1 MTEEQITQYAIEV
14 GIEFQTHTGIS
25 GRKRTSTCGSTT
37 VEVLQAFATVV
48 RNATL
53 EDAALKCNQLDFSY
67 SMCEQ
72 YRDGNVACEC
82 AEEIRSLKS

>member
-1 MTEEQITQYAIEV
+1 MTEEQISQWARE
-14 GIEFQTHTGIS
+14 S
-25 GRKRTSTCGSTT
+25 NMSTPLYDYQK
-37 VEVLQAFATVV
+37 EQLQAFATIV

-53 EDAALKCNQLDFSY
+53 EEAALKCNQLDFSY

-82 AEEIRSLKS
+82 AEEIRKLKS